1 MNTTLIGA
9 NSTKKVYIG
18 QTKVQDQDGYI
29 KRADILF
36 VQKESATRGPL
47 NKFLGE
53 RLQDVSS
60 ARPPSTSTIAVQDLL
75 GVIRMHQRL
84 HIVDL
89 QYKDKGPGAPR

>member
-1 MNTTLIGA
+1 MKNTRLGRL
-9 NSTKKVYIG
+9 
-18 QTKVQDQDGYI
+18 YI

-36 VQKESATRGPL
+36 VQGDSATLGPL

-53 RLQDVSS
+53 RLQVVSS

-89 QYKDKGPGAPR
+89 QYNDKGLGAAR